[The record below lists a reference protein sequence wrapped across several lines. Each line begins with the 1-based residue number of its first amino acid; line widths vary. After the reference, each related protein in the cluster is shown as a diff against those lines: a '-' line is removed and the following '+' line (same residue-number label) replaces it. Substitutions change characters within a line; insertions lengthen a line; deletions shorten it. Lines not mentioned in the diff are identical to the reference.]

1 VACGNA
7 ARGDDFN
14 MTAPPGN
21 LFIISAPSGAGK
33 TSLVKALLQTGI
45 DLSLSV
51 SYTTRPARAEEVD
64 GRDYHFI
71 SHENFEQ
78 RQKQDDFLESAQ
90 VYGNFYGTSKE
101 WINQAI
107 TAGRDILLEID
118 SQGARQVRQIFPQA
132 VTIFVLP
139 PSLVALEIRL
149 RRRGQDSLEAIGRR
163 LAAAR
168 EEINNVREY
177 DYIII
182 NEKLDYASQE
192 LRCIVQAERLRMAR
206 QLARHRDLIT
216 QLGTLS
222 VP

>member
-1 VACGNA
+1 MPSIPGANHS
-7 ARGDDFN
+7 N
-14 MTAPPGN
+14 MTATPGN

-51 SYTTRPARAEEVD
+51 SYTTRAARAEEVD

-71 SHENFEQ
+71 SCEDFEQ

-90 VYGNFYGTSKE
+90 VYGNFYGTSKN

-107 TAGRDILLEID
+107 MGGRDILLEID
-118 SQGARQVRQIFPQA
+118 SQGARQVRRIFPQA
-132 VTIFVLP
+132 IAIFVLP
-139 PSLVALEIRL
+139 PSLAALEMRL
-149 RRRGQDSLEAIGRR
+149 RLRAQDSPEAIGRR

-168 EEINNVREY
+168 EEINHVREY
-177 DYIII
+177 DYVII
-182 NEKLDYASQE
+182 NEELNPASHE
-192 LRCIVQAERLRMAR
+192 LRCIVQAERLRTAR
-206 QLARHRDLIT
+206 QLAHHRNLIT
-216 QLGTLS
+216 QLGSIS